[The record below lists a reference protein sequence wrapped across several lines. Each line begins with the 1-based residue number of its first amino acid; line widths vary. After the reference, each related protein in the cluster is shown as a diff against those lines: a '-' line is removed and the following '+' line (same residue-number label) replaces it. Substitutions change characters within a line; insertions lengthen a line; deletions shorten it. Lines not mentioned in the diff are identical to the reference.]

1 MAKITSIT
9 ARQILDSRG
18 YPTVEADVTLSDG
31 SFGRAGVPSGASTGI
46 FEALELRDGDKAVY
60 GGKGV
65 LNAVNNVKKIIAP
78 KLKGMDAS
86 KQVDIDEKMIALDG
100 TKDKSKLG
108 ANAILAVSLAVAV
121 AQAKSVK
128 KPLYK
133 YLETLGNQTR
143 ATKALKTAKLPMIL
157 PKAMFNIVNGGKHAD
172 KSVDIQEFMIIPQ
185 QKTFS
190 GRLRCASE
198 VFHTLKKILHDKGF
212 ATTVGDEG
220 GFAPSL
226 KANSEPLDL
235 IVEAIGKAGYAAGKD
250 VCLALDCAASEF
262 FENGK
267 YNLKCE
273 NKKLSTAEMISYL
286 EGLVAKYPI
295 ISIEDP
301 FDQNDFE
308 GYAELTKRI
317 GKKVQIVGDDL
328 YVTNVER
335 LQKGIDMRA
344 SNSILIKPNQIGTLT
359 ETIRSIVLAQKNGMT
374 TVISHRSGETEDTF
388 IADLAVGLGSGQ
400 IKTGSLSRSERLAKY
415 NQLLRIEESKAFGDK

>member
-1 MAKITSIT
+1 MAKIKSIT
-9 ARQILDSRG
+9 ARVILDSRG
-18 YPTVEADVTLSDG
+18 YPTLEADVLLADG
-31 SFGRAGVPSGASTGI
+31 SMGRAGVPSGASTGI

-65 LNAVNNVKKIIAP
+65 MKAVNNVKKIIAP
-78 KLKGMDAS
+78 KLKGMDAA
-86 KQVDIDEKMIALDG
+86 KQVEIDEAMIGLDG

-108 ANAILAVSLAVAV
+108 ANALLAVSLAVAV
-121 AQAKSVK
+121 AQAKSAK

-133 YLETLGNQTR
+133 YLETLGNQAR

-185 QKTFS
+185 QKSFS
-190 GRLRCASE
+190 ARLQCASE
-198 VFHTLKKILHDKGF
+198 VFHALKKILHDKGF

-226 KANSEPLDL
+226 NANSEPLDL
-235 IVEAIGKAGYAAGKD
+235 ILEAVSRAGYIPRKD
-250 VCLALDCAASEF
+250 VCLALDCAASEY
-262 FENGK
+262 FEDGM

-273 NKKLSTAEMISYL
+273 NKKLTTAEMIDYL
-286 EGLVAKYPI
+286 EGLTKKYPI
-295 ISIEDP
+295 VSIEDP

-308 GYAELTKRI
+308 GYAELTKRV

-328 YVTNVER
+328 FVTNVER
-335 LQKGIDMRA
+335 LQKGIDMKA
-344 SNSILIKPNQIGTLT
+344 ANSILIKPNQIGTLT
-359 ETIRSIVLAQKNGMT
+359 ETIRSIVLAQKNGFT

-415 NQLLRIEESKAFGDK
+415 NQLLRIEEEAFQ

>member
-1 MAKITSIT
+1 MAIIKSIT

-18 YPTVEADVTLSDG
+18 YPTLEADVTLSDG

-65 LNAVNNVKKIIAP
+65 MKAVENVKKILAP
-78 KLKGMDAS
+78 KLKGMDAA
-86 KQVDIDEKMIALDG
+86 KQVEIDEKMIALDG
-100 TKDKSKLG
+100 TKDKSGLG
-108 ANAILAVSLAVAV
+108 ANALLAVSLAVAV
-121 AQAKSVK
+121 AQAKSAK

-143 ATKALKTAKLPMIL
+143 AIKSLKTTKLPMIL

-172 KSVDIQEFMIIPQ
+172 KSVDIQEFMVIPQ

-190 GRLRCASE
+190 ARLQCASE
-198 VFHTLKKILHDKGF
+198 VFHALKKILHDKGF

-226 KANSEPLDL
+226 SANSEPLDVIL
-235 IVEAIGKAGYAAGKD
+235 EAVSKAGYIPRKD

-262 FENGK
+262 FEDGM

-273 NKKLSTAEMISYL
+273 NKKLTTAEMIDYL
-286 EGLVAKYPI
+286 EGLTKKYPI
-295 ISIEDP
+295 VSIEDP
-301 FDQNDFE
+301 FDQNDFD

-328 YVTNVER
+328 FVTNVER
-335 LQKGIDMRA
+335 LQKGIDMKA
-344 SNSILIKPNQIGTLT
+344 ANSILIKPNQIGTLT
-359 ETIRSIVLAQKNGMT
+359 ETIRAIVLAQKNGFT

-415 NQLLRIEESKAFGDK
+415 NQLLRIEEQAFSK